1 MGGQNYKNFLEN
13 QFLKKVD
20 EIVKDS
26 ETVEEAIER
35 AEEVCTKKYG
45 WNTAGLDYLIE
56 DNWNEVHG
64 VNHG

>member
-26 ETVEEAIER
+26 ETVEEAIE
-35 AEEVCTKKYG
+35 
-45 WNTAGLDYLIE
+45 
-56 DNWNEVHG
+56 
-64 VNHG
+64 